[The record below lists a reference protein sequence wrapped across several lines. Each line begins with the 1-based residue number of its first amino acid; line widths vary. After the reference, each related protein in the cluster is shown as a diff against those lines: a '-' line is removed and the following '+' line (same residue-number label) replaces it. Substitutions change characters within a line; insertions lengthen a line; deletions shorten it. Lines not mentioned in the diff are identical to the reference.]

1 MESRVMEIVQRVVE
15 DYDIKPVP
23 LSDIGIAIVEAD
35 YLHGTN
41 EKKLNIDLYLHDNDT
56 FWSEWL
62 NLTSTGKWSGND
74 VLPRVQQIRIIVDSL
89 LICMKLKGVDIGD
102 AVLTMPS
109 SKVVANIF
117 DINLSSL
124 DYPDEDECMKILESI
139 CPPEHE
145 KANGIVEKL
154 LAFPSEFGGTISYDG
169 LELSSAYKHLQY
181 KGIKYVDKDIDL
193 QTILCNITKTLVHNY
208 CTSSSVVNSKYF
220 LSKLISYRKNID
232 MLYSNDISRMV
243 IYLEADQ
250 YNTVKKNRDINGTL
264 LPVFII
270 SHAKSAVT
278 VESIASLMYAFCGKT
293 SDLLKFKVALH
304 KLLAEV

>member
-1 MESRVMEIVQRVVE
+1 MESRVIEIVQRVIE
-15 DYDIKPVP
+15 NYDIKPVP
-23 LSDIGIAIVEAD
+23 LSDIGTAIVEAD

-41 EKKLNIDLYLHDNDT
+41 EKRLNIDLYLHDNDT

-62 NLTSTGKWSGND
+62 NLTSTGKRSGTE
-74 VLPRVQQIRIIVDSL
+74 VLPRVQQIRVIVDSL
-89 LICMKLKGVDIGD
+89 LICMKLKDKDIGD

-117 DINLSSL
+117 GLNMPSL
-124 DYPDEDECMKILESI
+124 DYPDEDECMRILESI
-139 CPPEHE
+139 CPPEKP
-145 KANGIVEKL
+145 KASGVIERL
-154 LAFPSEFGGTISYDG
+154 LAFPSEFGGTISYSG
-169 LELSSAYKHLQY
+169 LVLPSSYSHLQY
-181 KGIKYVDKDIDL
+181 KGVQYTDKDIDE

-208 CTSSSVVNSKYF
+208 CTSSSVIASKYF
-220 LSKLISYRKNID
+220 LSKLIGYRKNID
-232 MLYSNDISRMV
+232 MLYNNNINRMV

-264 LPVFII
+264 LPVFIV

-304 KLLAEV
+304 KLLSEV